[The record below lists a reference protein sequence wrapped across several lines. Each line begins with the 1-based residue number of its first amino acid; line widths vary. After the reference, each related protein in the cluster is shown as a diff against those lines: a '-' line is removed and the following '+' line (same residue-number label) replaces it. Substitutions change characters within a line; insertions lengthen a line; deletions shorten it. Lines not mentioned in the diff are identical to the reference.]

1 MPIDHRSENAKIQAV
16 TNLVNK
22 IIAAH
27 QKNISDNDLL
37 SIILGQLISSS
48 EQGRNPNKVTL
59 TFLLNK
65 SMETTKADPYADPD
79 KYDPLRE
86 MAQLIIQTDMLPTKN
101 PRFNTILIKC
111 YQDEHVG
118 SSRRANRAM
127 YLSDEYYSHKIL
139 SAKGFLDLDLL
150 IPSDEAIKAEKKKR
164 KGEKRPKFPKK
175 GGEY

>member
-1 MPIDHRSENAKIQAV
+1 MNQILR
-16 TNLVNK
+16 
-22 IIAAH
+22 AH
-27 QKNISDNDLL
+27 QKNISDNDFL
-37 SIILGQLISSS
+37 SVVLGKIISSS
-48 EQGRNPNKVTL
+48 EQGTNPNKVAL

-101 PRFNTILIKC
+101 PRFNTILLKS
-111 YQDEHVG
+111 YEDEYIG

-127 YLSDEYYSHKIL
+127 YLSDEYYAHKIL
-139 SAKGFLDLDLL
+139 SAKGFMDLDLL
-150 IPSDEAIKAEKKKR
+150 IPSDDAIEAEKKKR
-164 KGEKRPKFPKK
+164 KGEKKIKFPKK

>member
-1 MPIDHRSENAKIQAV
+1 M
-16 TNLVNK
+16 
-22 IIAAH
+22 H

-37 SIILGQLISSS
+37 SIVLGKIISSS
-48 EQGRNPNKVTL
+48 EQGTNPNKVAL

-79 KYDPLRE
+79 KHDPLRE

-101 PRFNTILIKC
+101 PRFNTILLKS
-111 YQDEHVG
+111 YEDEYIG

-127 YLSDEYYSHKIL
+127 YLSDEYYAHKIL
-139 SAKGFLDLDLL
+139 SAKGFMDLDLL
-150 IPSDEAIKAEKKKR
+150 IPSEEAIEAEKKKR
-164 KGEKRPKFPKK
+164 KGEKKKLKFPKK